1 MNEWMDGWIVGIKE
15 SNSTDLSEDE
25 SVGVLLSF
33 PDSNGVRVNIIPL
46 CIVRSWITPV

>member
-1 MNEWMDGWIVGIKE
+1 MGLNE
-15 SNSTDLSEDE
+15 SNSADLSEDE

-33 PDSNGVRVNIIPL
+33 PDSNGVRVNIMPI